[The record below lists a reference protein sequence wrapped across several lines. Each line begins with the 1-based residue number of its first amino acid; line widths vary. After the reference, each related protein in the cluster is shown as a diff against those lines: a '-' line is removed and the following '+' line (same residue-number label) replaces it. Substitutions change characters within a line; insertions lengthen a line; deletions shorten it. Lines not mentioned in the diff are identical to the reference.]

1 MFENKTE
8 DVFENFRN
16 DKEIFDFSNHSTKSK
31 NIMIIMIMTLIMKL
45 TRFLCIA
52 LSVDSINITWRYL
65 YNKGKNTFVIL

>member
-52 LSVDSINITWRYL
+52 PSVDSINIT
-65 YNKGKNTFVIL
+65 

>member
-52 LSVDSINITWRYL
+52 LSVDSINIT
-65 YNKGKNTFVIL
+65 

>member
-45 TRFLCIA
+45 TRFLCIV
-52 LSVDSINITWRYL
+52 LSVDSINIT
-65 YNKGKNTFVIL
+65 